1 MSATDLH
8 DLVVSARQTVHN
20 VGRDIHSQLTEDEG
34 SEAFR
39 QYLFARVQTVSLKES
54 RT

>member
-8 DLVVSARQTVHN
+8 DLIVRARQTVHN
-20 VGRDIHSQLTEDEG
+20 VGREIHSRLTENEG